1 MVMADSDIQTST
13 DEAGKEAARAAHKAG
28 DAVKTGADAV
38 AGAVEAGVAAERRS
52 FAEAGEAGRQSAAA
66 LSNAAQ
72 ISLKA
77 GQEMARRAGDQAAD
91 LWRNSLTPMAQMMS
105 NEFTH
110 WVEQAWRRA
119 SGGGMRGGFP
129 MAVLA
134 PFTGHPLADLRE
146 TDHGFELCVDLP
158 GLKPEEIT
166 LVVRGGALVVSGE
179 KAAESEGVQGGYR
192 FSERRFGRFERT
204 FDLPPGADRE
214 GIDATFENGVLRIQI
229 PAAPDGEP
237 TVTIPVKG

>member
-1 MVMADSDIQTST
+1 MADTDTHTSM
-13 DEAGKEAARAAHKAG
+13 DEAGKEASRAAHKAG
-28 DAVKTGADAV
+28 DAVKKGADAT
-38 AGAVEAGVAAERRS
+38 AGAVETGVAAERRS

-105 NEFTH
+105 SEFNH
-110 WVEQAWRRA
+110 WFEHAWRRA
-119 SGGGMRGGFP
+119 SNSGMRGGFP

-146 TDHGFELCVDLP
+146 TDRGFELCVDLP
-158 GLKPEEIT
+158 GLKPEDIS
-166 LVVRGGALVVSGE
+166 LVVRGGTLVVSGE
-179 KAAESEGVQGGYR
+179 KATENEGASGTFR

-204 FDLPPGADRE
+204 FDLPAGADRE
-214 GIDATFENGVLRIQI
+214 GIDASFENGVLRIQI
-229 PAAPDGEP
+229 PASPDGEP
-237 TVTIPVKG
+237 SLTIPVKG